1 MLEIDL
7 KKGLIL
13 DKTVSKTFYAT
24 AFPEFI
30 EEIIKDGGLIE
41 WIKNRGE
48 KK

>member
-7 KKGLIL
+7 KKGLII
-13 DKTVSKTFYAT
+13 DKTEDKIFYAT
-24 AFPEFI
+24 AFPEFL